1 MRKAV
6 FASLAL
12 LLVALAIAGCGSS
25 KSKED
30 TTAGGKAGSART
42 YAELRWG
49 MTPFPG
55 ALDYNKV
62 DYGQTGL
69 TEFLAVQGLL
79 EFAPD
84 GKVKPGLAS
93 SVEQPSPTTYI
104 YHLKSVRFSD
114 GKPLTSA
121 DVVFSL
127 ESSMSG
133 KESILKNFWTDVA
146 SVAARNSSTV
156 VVKLKRPSAVFPD
169 IVAFAGRVIEKAAAE
184 KSGEKALGTPGH
196 MVIGTGPWKI
206 DSFTPQASARLSRN
220 PYWAGPKQP
229 AERVDIEYFKS
240 EASMALA
247 LRSGALDGAY
257 DFSPRSFAH
266 IPGVRP
272 LTAPSAL
279 MVMAQVNTKI
289 APFNDVHVRR
299 AMAYATDGKGMIDA
313 VFHGLS
319 GSYATESRSIA
330 PESLFAN
337 LGSQSEIAQTISGL
351 PSYEFNLTKAKEELS
366 KSAHPHGF
374 STEIEVAQAGEAE
387 IADAQILAAD
397 LAKIGIKAT
406 VHETTPAE
414 ETAWLT
420 GKGRF
425 SFTEPGAAYPDP
437 SGLIAERLGPEE
449 IYPQGGGVNVAEFR
463 NAEFDKL
470 LSESRETLNPHK
482 RLQIIGKMLEI
493 AANEAPVWPLYS
505 PELSAA
511 LSEKYVMP
519 LSYWGTLFGPWALDV
534 KLAS

>member
-1 MRKAV
+1 MRKVV
-6 FASLAL
+6 FAMLVLPA
-12 LLVALAIAGCGSS
+12 VALAIAGCGSS
-25 KSKED
+25 NSKEN
-30 TTAGGKAGSART
+30 TTASGKASSTRT

-49 MTPFPG
+49 MPPFPG

-62 DYGQTGL
+62 PYGTTGL
-69 TEFLAVQGLL
+69 TEFLAVQGLM

-84 GKVKPGLAS
+84 GKVEPGLAS

-114 GKPLTSA
+114 GKPLTAA

-127 ESSMSG
+127 QSGISG
-133 KESILKNFWTDVA
+133 KESIVKSYWADVA

-169 IVAFAGRVIEKAAAE
+169 IVASVGRVIEKAAAE

-206 DSFTPQASARLSRN
+206 DSFTPLGSARFSRN
-220 PYWAGPKQP
+220 PYWTGPKQP
-229 AERVDIEYFKS
+229 AESVDIEYFKS

-266 IPGVRP
+266 IPAVRP
-272 LTAPSAL
+272 LTAPGGLVVVAE
-279 MVMAQVNTKI
+279 VNTKI

-299 AMAYATDGKGMIDA
+299 AMAYATDSKGMIDA
-313 VFHGLS
+313 VFHGLP
-319 GSYATESRSIA
+319 GTYATEARSIV
-330 PESLFAN
+330 PENLFVN
-337 LGSQSEIAQTISGL
+337 LGSQSEIAQTISEL
-351 PSYEFNLTKAKEELS
+351 PSYEFNLVKAKEELA
-366 KSAHPHGF
+366 KSAYPHGF
-374 STEIEVAQAGEAE
+374 STAIEVAQAGEAE
-387 IADAQILAAD
+387 IADAQILSAD

-406 VHETTPAE
+406 VHETSPAE

-420 GKGRF
+420 GKNRF

-437 SGLIAERLGPEE
+437 ESLIAERLGPEE
-449 IYPQGGGVNVAEFR
+449 IYPQGGGINDSNYR

-470 LSESRETLNPHK
+470 LSESRETLDPHK
-482 RLQIIGKMLEI
+482 RLQMIAKMLKI
-493 AANEAPVWPLYS
+493 AGEEVPVWPLYS
-505 PELSAA
+505 PGLYAA
-511 LSEKYVMP
+511 LSEKYTMP
-519 LSYWGTLFGPWALDV
+519 LSYWGTLNGPWAMNV